1 MMSARLW
8 SPAAAKTPAVTTRL
22 SLGTTGK
29 NPSTAAKAA
38 RASRPQG
45 EFSAPPVA
53 DTPLAYARVVA
64 TGASQIIPEMPMIRA
79 RGEGEQRATFFE
91 LFFDLVYV
99 FAVTQLSHHLLDDL
113 SWAGAAE
120 TAFMLVALYWAWNY
134 TTWMT
139 NWFDPD
145 TAPVRLVLVFVMM
158 ASLLMAVAI
167 PAGFGDHAL
176 LFACAYSGLQIGRNA
191 FVVAVTPRGAFNQ
204 NFRQILAWSVLS
216 APLWVAGGVVDDD
229 AWRWVLWLGALGLDL
244 AGPLVTYWLPGSGTT
259 PMSQWQIEGAH
270 FGERFQLFVIIALG
284 ESIVLAG
291 ATASDTGLSIEVVA
305 ALLLAFLSSTALW
318 WLYFGQVA
326 GTVFERIRMAT
337 MEERGQ
343 IGRDI
348 YTYLHLPIVA
358 GIVLVAVAD
367 ELVIHDPTEDLH
379 DGGALV
385 ALGGPAL
392 FLAGLMATAAR
403 IGYAQSRPRALAV
416 VALLAAVPVAAGASG
431 LLVAALVT
439 ALLVVLVVAEQ
450 LRDRHA

>member
-1 MMSARLW
+1 MPGRMTSTGPPTAPGAIR
-8 SPAAAKTPAVTTRL
+8 PTP
-22 SLGTTGK
+22 
-29 NPSTAAKAA
+29 
-38 RASRPQG
+38 
-45 EFSAPPVA
+45 
-53 DTPLAYARVVA
+53 AYARGMA
-64 TGASQIIPEMPMIRA
+64 AGPSQVIPELPIIRT

-99 FAVTQLSHHLLDDL
+99 FAVTQLSHHLVADIG
-113 SWAGAAE
+113 WARAAQ

-145 TAPVRLVLVFVMM
+145 TVPVRLVLVFVML

-167 PAGFGDHAL
+167 PEGFGAHAL

-191 FVVAVTPRGAFNQ
+191 FVVAATPRGRFNQ

-216 APLWVAGGVVDDD
+216 APLWVAGGVVDAD

-244 AGPLVTYWLPGSGTT
+244 AGPLVTYWLPGVGPT
-259 PMSQWQIEGAH
+259 PMSQWEIEGAH

-284 ESIVLAG
+284 ESVVLAG
-291 ATASDTGLSIEVVA
+291 ATASDTGLDVDVVT

-326 GTVFERIRMAT
+326 GTVLERIRAAGAD
-337 MEERGQ
+337 ERGQ

-348 YTYLHLPIVA
+348 YTYLHLPIIA
-358 GIVLVAVAD
+358 GIVLVAVGD
-367 ELVIHDPTEDLH
+367 ELVIAHPRDALH
-379 DGGALV
+379 DAGAFV

-392 FLAGLMATAAR
+392 FLGGLMASAAR
-403 IGYAQSRPRALAV
+403 LGHAQSPPRTVAV
-416 VALLAAVPVAAGASG
+416 VALLAAVPLAARADG
-431 LLVAALVT
+431 LVVTALVT
-439 ALLVVLVVAEQ
+439 ALLALLVVAEQ
-450 LRDRHA
+450 LRSAR

>member
-1 MMSARLW
+1 M
-8 SPAAAKTPAVTTRL
+8 AAGTGSIVPELPIMRTRE
-22 SLGTTGK
+22 
-29 NPSTAAKAA
+29 A
-38 RASRPQG
+38 
-45 EFSAPPVA
+45 
-53 DTPLAYARVVA
+53 
-64 TGASQIIPEMPMIRA
+64 
-79 RGEGEQRATFFE
+79 GEQRATFFE

-99 FAVTQLSHHLLDDL
+99 FAVTQLSHHLLAHL
-113 SWAGAAE
+113 SWSGAAQ
-120 TAFMLVALYWAWNY
+120 TAFMLVAVYWAWNY

-145 TAPVRLVLVFVMM
+145 TAPVRLVLVFVML
-158 ASLLMAVAI
+158 ASLLMAVAV
-167 PAGFGDHAL
+167 PEGFGGHAL
-176 LFACAYSGLQIGRNA
+176 LFACGYSGLQIGRNA
-191 FVVAVTPRGAFNQ
+191 FVVAVTPRGRFNQ

-216 APLWVAGGVVDDD
+216 APLWVVGGIVDADGL
-229 AWRWVLWLGALGLDL
+229 RWALWLGALGLDL
-244 AGPLVTYWLPGSGTT
+244 AAPLVSYWLPRFGNT

-305 ALLLAFLSSTALW
+305 ALVLAFLSSTALW

-326 GTVFERIRMAT
+326 GTVFARLRMAT

-348 YTYLHLPIVA
+348 YTYLHLPIIA

-367 ELVIHDPTEDLH
+367 ELVIGHPTDDLY
-379 DGGALV
+379 DAGALV

-392 FLAGLMATAAR
+392 FLAGLMACAAR
-403 IGYAQSRPRALAV
+403 IGDAPSRPRALAV
-416 VALLAAVPVAAGASG
+416 VALLAAVPLAEGASG

-439 ALLVVLVVAEQ
+439 ALLTLLVVAEQ
-450 LRDRHA
+450 LRERRA